1 MKMEVVQGT
10 KMVLYIETDKR
21 AIEKEFR
28 NLNDLRLFMRDF
40 FSLSDVADRRAGES
54 IFPYSGPERRVQI

>member
-28 NLNDLRLFMRDF
+28 LQIGGLVSLFF
-40 FSLSDVADRRAGES
+40 LTQDRRGECR
-54 IFPYSGPERRVQI
+54 FDCG